1 MVTLPHEDSAISPN
15 DISISCSRSSNQVN
29 KAFNPQDTAR
39 KMTFNNKMDKDS
51 DDCEYIVEPN
61 IIKITTTKT
70 EHDATVV
77 VLGRKRE
84 ADQIDK
90 NMSRKGN

>member
-1 MVTLPHEDSAISPN
+1 
-15 DISISCSRSSNQVN
+15 
-29 KAFNPQDTAR
+29 
-39 KMTFNNKMDKDS
+39 MDQDS

-61 IIKITTTKT
+61 IIKITTAKT

-84 ADQIDK
+84 AEQIDK
-90 NMSRKGN
+90 NMGRKVN